1 VKHRRHPTDL
11 ALPRLLGL
19 FALFA
24 QLALPAPVALGQDIG
39 TAGHAALEE
48 PGDAWA
54 FLELSADSDAYVVGQ
69 VVELR
74 LRVGLDAAFF
84 ATDALP
90 LFRRPMDLPVQV
102 EWDAPAGTLATGDG
116 AADAG
121 ANAADAG
128 ADADVAAGG
137 AELRT
142 LALGDAVV
150 EARRVEARVVDG
162 RAFTVL
168 ELRRRV
174 LPRYAGTLTIPAPVL
189 HFAYATGFR
198 DDFVRGRVP
207 LDRHAARVTGEPLT
221 LDVRPLP
228 LEGRPATFTGAVGRF
243 TVATEAQ
250 PRELSVGE
258 QLVLTLTIDGAGQL
272 AAFDAPSLPPMP
284 GFTSVGRLGDE
295 PGPPR
300 RIRYGLVATDASV
313 DALAP
318 VSFVSYDP
326 ETGSYRT
333 QPTGPIAVRVRPRT
347 AASAD
352 TTTATA
358 PTGGDP
364 ERTLLTTPRASDGA
378 PGRASTHRE
387 QGAPVAAQGGS
398 RRAWLLVASVCVLG
412 ALAWA
417 TRRAW
422 RATSASSPPRDGA
435 AITAFRSA
443 TAATGGVGPDPTQAF
458 IAYVAARLGCSQAEI
473 VAEGL
478 RDRLVAAGAQAAL
491 ADRVLACVRER
502 LAARYGGQGGGPGGA
517 DLCALAEA
525 LDAALGG

>member
-11 ALPRLLGL
+11 ALPCLPGL
-19 FALFA
+19 FALLA
-24 QLALPAPVALGQDIG
+24 LLALPAPVALGQDIG

-69 VVELR
+69 MVELR

-207 LDRHAARVTGEPLT
+207 VDRHAARVTGEPLT

-243 TVATEAQ
+243 TVAAEAQ

-258 QLVLTLTIDGAGQL
+258 QLVFTLTIDGAGQL

-326 ETGSYRT
+326 ETDSYRT
-333 QPTGPIAVRVRPRT
+333 QQTEPIAVRVRART

-364 ERTLLTTPRASDGA
+364 ERTSADTQSASGTPAPAAPDATPDASSRARLLLAA
-378 PGRASTHRE
+378 
-387 QGAPVAAQGGS
+387 VAVLLVL
-398 RRAWLLVASVCVLG
+398 AWL
-412 ALAWA
+412 

-422 RATSASSPPRDGA
+422 RTASATPSASSPASSPAPDGA
-435 AITAFRSA
+435 PIATFRRA
-443 TAATGGVGPDPTQAF
+443 TAAADVANTDPTQAF
-458 IAYVAARLGCSQAEI
+458 VAYVAARLGCSQAE
-473 VAEGL
+473 VADSGL
-478 RDRLVAAGAQAAL
+478 GRRLVAAGASVAL
-491 ADRVLACVRER
+491 AERVAACVRER
-502 LAARYGGQGGGPGGA
+502 LAARYGGQGAGPGGA
-517 DLCALAEA
+517 DLRALAEA